1 MEKYIE
7 ILLNSYSGYFNYLKT
22 KFYTWTG
29 ITILFLIAIS
39 LVVWLLEIIFP
50 WRKEQAILRKDF
62 GSIYFIF
69 FSIFSYSI
77 WFFLLSNVMEQF
89 INDTLHIFGFELMSI
104 QLFSI
109 SNYHKP
115 PPLFSFFLI
124 ATLFNGMYIV
134 AYDSFL
140 MENP

>member
-29 ITILFLIAIS
+29 ITILWFDCYFTGRMVTWNYISLKTSDFTKDFWLDLFYIFFQFFLLNLILLIA
-39 LVVWLLEIIFP
+39 
-50 WRKEQAILRKDF
+50 
-62 GSIYFIF
+62 
-69 FSIFSYSI
+69 
-77 WFFLLSNVMEQF
+77 LSNVMEQF

-104 QLFSI
+104 QLFQYQ
-109 SNYHKP
+109 NYHKP
-115 PPLFSFFLI
+115 SLYFHSSISDFIQWNVHRLLHTFF
-124 ATLFNGMYIV
+124 
-134 AYDSFL
+134 